1 MAAYEEQFESHALHG
16 VLDQFDTAINQ
27 KFKHKLDDVALD
39 NIDRLNQASKFIT
52 DRLSKSSPV
61 LNPVVKLNNIQKNIQ
76 ASLNEVNQYN
86 SNGNS
91 GHLTNASNQ
100 IDAAITNTA
109 TLVVLEEPT
118 ATASTKDVISF
129 KKLAQQVIVDLQS
142 DSEKSIQ
149 EISALTDTITSLNN
163 ELENLKGQLKS
174 LENTASSK
182 LDEVEARFKAEETER
197 EAGYGEAEEKR
208 KKEFSNLVNEL
219 NSSSDNLLS
228 ELNSKKQEAERI
240 VQLVGNVGLTGNYK
254 GAGEN
259 EKTAA
264 DRMRII
270 ALLCFLGGFTVV
282 GVTLFLSSVGEFNPW
297 QSLFRLSAA
306 LFLLVPGTYAAKES
320 SRHRT
325 LENRHRRSEL
335 ELATIDAYLDDL
347 PDDER
352 HKLKANLTE
361 KFFGQQDVAET
372 HVKAEVSSTSLVS
385 LLKDAIQ
392 ALSKK

>member
-1 MAAYEEQFESHALHG
+1 MAAYEEQFESHELHG
-16 VLDQFDTAINQ
+16 VLDQFDAAVNQ

-39 NIDRLNQASKFIT
+39 NIDRLNQASKFISS
-52 DRLSKSSPV
+52 RLSKSSPI
-61 LNPVVKLNNIQKNIQ
+61 LNPIAKLNNILKNVQ
-76 ASLNEVNQYN
+76 ASLNEVNQYS

-91 GHLTNASNQ
+91 GHLVNASNQ
-100 IDAAITNTA
+100 IDAAITNTI
-109 TLVVLEEPT
+109 TLVILEEAT
-118 ATASTKDVISF
+118 ATVSAKEAISF
-129 KKLAQQVIVDLQS
+129 KKLAEQVIFDLQS
-142 DSEKSIQ
+142 DSEKSKQ
-149 EISALTDTITSLNN
+149 ETTKLADTINSLNN
-163 ELENLKGQLKS
+163 DLENLKGQLKS

-182 LDEVEARFKAEETER
+182 LDEVEARYKAEETER
-197 EAGYGEAEEKR
+197 EAGYGGAEEER
-208 KKEFSNLVNEL
+208 KQQFSNLIKEL
-219 NSSSDNLLS
+219 NNSSDNLLTA
-228 ELNSKKQEAERI
+228 LTSKKEEAERI

-264 DRMRII
+264 DRMRTI
-270 ALLCFLGGFTVV
+270 ALFCFLGGFIVI

-320 SRHRT
+320 TRHRM

-352 HKLKANLTE
+352 NKLKAELTG
-361 KFFGQQDVAET
+361 KFFGQQDIYES
-372 HVKAEVSSTSLVS
+372 HEKSEVSSTSLVS